1 MVVVAD
7 SHALVWYLSGSRRLS
22 RAARSALE
30 DAEASKGLVVSVAS
44 MIDLWYMSQ
53 STGRVST
60 ADLGELRRRLAGS
73 DAVRLEPVSL
83 AVADASMTIP
93 RTVLAD
99 PWDRLI
105 LATAIALGVPLV
117 TADGPIRKSGLV
129 ETIW

>member
-44 MIDLWYMSQ
+44 MIDLWYVSQ

-60 ADLGELRRRLAGS
+60 ADLGELRRRLASS

-83 AVADASMTIP
+83 AIADASMTIP

-105 LATAIALGVPLV
+105 LATAIALGVSLV

-129 ETIW
+129 DTIW

>member
-1 MVVVAD
+1 VVVVAD

-44 MIDLWYMSQ
+44 MIDLWYVSQ

-60 ADLGELRRRLAGS
+60 ADLGELRRRLASS

-83 AVADASMTIP
+83 AIADASMTIP

-105 LATAIALGVPLV
+105 LATAIALGVSLV

-129 ETIW
+129 DTIW